1 MGEPDW
7 CFAALHTIGL
17 PLVLY
22 YREQTMLNKISR
34 LLFGKK
40 DEILQ
45 INTTK
50 IKLPRKQ
57 TKSSQARSSNA
68 VDLFLSSIKGVGH
81 PEYPILDSQYSP
93 SSRVPCTDLVPFIS
107 KRIIESDITSIKIL
121 MRAVIEGNP
130 GLGIGPDWIDESI
143 DNILSIPFENY
154 VSFPSANAFPELKA
168 LFIIAA
174 KGGGGREFL
183 ITEEIP
189 RLISW
194 DCIAHHPS
202 WSTQLHSL
210 SQKANSWIAKMAKD
224 TPYWQEYGKF
234 DVREVPSASIE
245 NELRAVIL
253 TLSPAARLQLFYT
266 VERRGGSLPSLT
278 NYQIRSLGINVE
290 KTSRELID
298 SGLVLPS
305 SSKEPIE
312 SAHSKQELVEL
323 CETYGATYR
332 KSWKKEKLVDALHK
346 MDSTILEK
354 IAKSKNLVSP
364 NYQRY
369 PDFRNV
375 VRIAD
380 EHQVGFK
387 LLCFA

>member
-1 MGEPDW
+1 
-7 CFAALHTIGL
+7 
-17 PLVLY
+17 
-22 YREQTMLNKISR
+22 MLNKISR
-34 LLFGKK
+34 LLFGRK
-40 DEILQ
+40 DEE
-45 INTTK
+45 
-50 IKLPRKQ
+50 KQ
-57 TKSSQARSSNA
+57 AATSKTELSRTPEKSPKRHGSNA
-68 VDLFLSSIKGVGH
+68 VDSFLSSIKGVGH
-81 PEYPILDSQYSP
+81 PEYPILDKQYSP

-107 KRIIESDITSIKIL
+107 KRIIERDITSIKIV

-154 VSFPSANAFPELKA
+154 VSFSSANAFPESKA
-168 LFIIAA
+168 LFIVAA

-194 DCIAHHPS
+194 ACIAHHPS
-202 WSTQLHSL
+202 WSTQVHSL
-210 SQKANSWIAKMAKD
+210 SKKANSWITKMAKD

-234 DVREVPSASIE
+234 DVREIPSVSIE
-245 NELRAVIL
+245 NELREIIL
-253 TLSPAARLQLFYT
+253 TLTPAARLQLFYT

-290 KTSRELID
+290 KTSKELIG
-298 SGLVLPS
+298 SGMVLSS
-305 SSKEPIE
+305 SSKEAIE

-323 CETYGATYR
+323 CEANGVTYR
-332 KSWKKEKLVDALHK
+332 KSWNKEKLVDALQK

-364 NYQRY
+364 NYELY
-369 PDFRNV
+369 PDLRNV

>member
-1 MGEPDW
+1 M
-7 CFAALHTIGL
+7 LH
-17 PLVLY
+17 
-22 YREQTMLNKISR
+22 KISR

-40 DEILQ
+40 DEVPQ
-45 INTTK
+45 IDKTK
-50 IKLPRKQ
+50 IELPRKQ
-57 TKSSQARSSNA
+57 TKLPQAHSSNA

-81 PEYPILDSQYSP
+81 PEYPVLDSQYSP
-93 SSRVPCTDLVPFIS
+93 SSRIPCTDLVPFIS
-107 KRIIESDITSIKIL
+107 KRIMERDITSIRIV

-130 GLGIGPDWIDESI
+130 GLGIGPDWIDESV

-154 VSFPSANAFPELKA
+154 VSFTSENASPELKA
-168 LFIIAA
+168 LYIVAA

-194 DCIAHHPS
+194 ACIAHQPS

-210 SQKANSWIAKMAKD
+210 AKKANSWIAKMAKD
-224 TPYWQEYGKF
+224 TLYWQEYGRF
-234 DVREVPSASIE
+234 DVKEVPNASIE
-245 NELRAVIL
+245 NVLRAAIL
-253 TLSPAARLQLFYT
+253 TLTPAARLQLFYA
-266 VERRGGSLPSLT
+266 VERGGGSLPVLT

-290 KTSRELID
+290 KTSKELID
-298 SGLVLPS
+298 SGLVLS
-305 SSKEPIE
+305 STSKEAIE

-332 KSWKKEKLVDALHK
+332 KLWKKEKLVDALQK
-346 MDSTILEK
+346 IDSVVLEK

-369 PDFRNV
+369 PDLRNV

>member
-1 MGEPDW
+1 
-7 CFAALHTIGL
+7 
-17 PLVLY
+17 
-22 YREQTMLNKISR
+22 MLNKISR

-40 DEILQ
+40 DEAKQ
-45 INTTK
+45 ADKTK
-50 IKLPRKQ
+50 TELSRRPE
-57 TKSSQARSSNA
+57 KSSQGQRSNA
-68 VDLFLSSIKGVGH
+68 VDSFLFSIKGVGH
-81 PEYPILDSQYSP
+81 PEYPILDKQYST

-107 KRIIESDITSIKIL
+107 KRIIERDISSIKIV

-130 GLGIGPDWIDESI
+130 GLGIGPDWIDGSI
-143 DNILSIPFENY
+143 DNILSVPFENY

-168 LFIIAA
+168 LFIVAA

-194 DCIAHHPS
+194 ACIAHHPS
-202 WSTQLHSL
+202 WSNQLHSL
-210 SQKANSWIAKMAKD
+210 SKKANSWIAKMAKD

-234 DVREVPSASIE
+234 DVREVLNASIE
-245 NELRAVIL
+245 NELQAVIL
-253 TLSPAARLQLFYT
+253 RLSPAARLQLFYT
-266 VERRGGSLPSLT
+266 VERGGGSLPSLT

-290 KTSRELID
+290 KTSKELID
-298 SGLVLPS
+298 SGLVLSS
-305 SSKEPIE
+305 SSKEAIE

-332 KSWKKEKLVDALHK
+332 KSWKKEKLVDALQK
-346 MDSTILEK
+346 MDSIILEK

-369 PDFRNV
+369 PDLRNV

>member
-1 MGEPDW
+1 
-7 CFAALHTIGL
+7 
-17 PLVLY
+17 
-22 YREQTMLNKISR
+22 MLNKISR

-40 DEILQ
+40 DESKQAVKPRTGLSRRPE
-45 INTTK
+45 
-50 IKLPRKQ
+50 KL
-57 TKSSQARSSNA
+57 SQRHGSNA
-68 VDLFLSSIKGVGH
+68 VDSFLSAIKGVGH
-81 PEYPILDSQYSP
+81 PEYPILDKQYSP

-107 KRIIESDITSIKIL
+107 KQINERDIGSIKTV

-130 GLGIGPDWIDESI
+130 GLGIGPDWIDDSI

-154 VSFPSANAFPELKA
+154 VSFSSANALPELKA
-168 LFIIAA
+168 LFIVAA

-194 DCIAHHPS
+194 ACIAHHPS

-210 SQKANSWIAKMAKD
+210 SKKANSLITKMAKD

-234 DVREVPSASIE
+234 EVTEFPSVSIE

-253 TLSPAARLQLFYT
+253 ALSPAARMQLLYT
-266 VERRGGSLPSLT
+266 VEKGGGSLSSLT
-278 NYQIRSLGINVE
+278 NYQIRSLGINTE
-290 KTSRELID
+290 KTSKELID
-298 SGLVLPS
+298 SGLVLSS
-305 SSKEPIE
+305 SSKEAIE

-323 CETYGATYR
+323 CENNGATYR
-332 KSWKKEKLVDALHK
+332 KSWKKEKLVDALQK
-346 MDSTILEK
+346 MDSTTLDK

-364 NYQRY
+364 NYERY
-369 PDFRNV
+369 PDLRNV
-375 VRIAD
+375 VKIAD